1 VVGASRGCGG
11 AQLCPRPPST
21 GSQAWQPVGGI
32 RPHGGIHPART
43 RTGTRRER
51 ERLCGHATR
60 RPRRFRVR
68 AGTCF
73 IARPMS
79 FPSGRMCACRQPHR
93 GQSGTG
99 VAGPCDQT
107 TFLTIL
113 ARPPKRSPPQ
123 NPGRCSRW
131 FEGQFVDQTTGLNLL
146 CTSRT
151 STVPGS
157 RSGCILPSPFSWA
170 FRPSGVARS
179 PLWVT
184 SWPWS
189 HRSHHHRLA

>member
-1 VVGASRGCGG
+1 MVGASRGCGG

-131 FEGQFVDQTTGLNLL
+131 FEGQFVPDNGFEPPLYFEDLD
-146 CTSRT
+146 
-151 STVPGS
+151 STREPKRLHPS
-157 RSGCILPSPFSWA
+157 IRSVG
-170 FRPSGVARS
+170 RPLG
-179 PLWVT
+179 
-184 SWPWS
+184 
-189 HRSHHHRLA
+189 